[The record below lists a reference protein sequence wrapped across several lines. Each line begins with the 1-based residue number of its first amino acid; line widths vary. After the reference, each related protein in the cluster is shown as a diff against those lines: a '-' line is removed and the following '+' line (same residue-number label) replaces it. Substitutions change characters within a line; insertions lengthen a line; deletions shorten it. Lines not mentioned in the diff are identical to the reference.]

1 MFHPPERH
9 SVKAARVRRV
19 RISVPGASFTAMGP
33 CHDSRGEQNRVVK
46 IRLQKLGRRN
56 KAYFRIVVT
65 DARVKRQGT
74 YLEKLGQYDPI
85 ETDKEK
91 QLLVN
96 TDRVKHWVAQGAQ
109 ATEAVVNL
117 LRKRGLNLND
127 KPTPKKEKKAAPA
140 KK

>member
-1 MFHPPERH
+1 M
-9 SVKAARVRRV
+9 
-19 RISVPGASFTAMGP
+19 
-33 CHDSRGEQNRVVK
+33 VK

-85 ETDKEK
+85 ESDKEK
-91 QLLVN
+91 QLSVN

-109 ATEAVVNL
+109 ATEAVAHL
-117 LRKRGLNLND
+117 LRKRGLNLDD